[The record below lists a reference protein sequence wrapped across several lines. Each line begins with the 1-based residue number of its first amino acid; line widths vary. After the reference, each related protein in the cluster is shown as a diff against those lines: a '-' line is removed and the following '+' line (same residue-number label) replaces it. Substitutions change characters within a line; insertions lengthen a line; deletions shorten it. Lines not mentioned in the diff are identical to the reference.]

1 MIDNIIVV
9 SIPRLYE
16 NKGCQ
21 IIQVLQEISYNLK
34 LNIIARHSTNKER
47 R

>member
-9 SIPRLYE
+9 SIPRLYKNKE
-16 NKGCQ
+16 NQ
-21 IIQVLQEISYNLK
+21 IIQVLQEISNKFK
-34 LNIIARHSTNKER
+34 LNIIARYSTNKER